1 MLLPFIGVFYMISNR
16 RKELIEK
23 EIFIFSIYIVLIT
36 LAQFLISILAFN
48 CINNILIFHLFIP
61 IEFSLFTLILLLF
74 IINSKIAYIISTVL
88 FIHSYL
94 FTFLNDSWYTIPT
107 EMIFINNSFLLFVI
121 ILCLVNYIKVPQ
133 NNNYRLRLYRGM
145 FAYIL
150 GNILSAIIFQ
160 THFYE
165 ALIIHNLLNIYAN
178 VEFFLIYKQY
188 GAK

>member
-1 MLLPFIGVFYMISNR
+1 
-16 RKELIEK
+16 
-23 EIFIFSIYIVLIT
+23 
-36 LAQFLISILAFN
+36 
-48 CINNILIFHLFIP
+48 
-61 IEFSLFTLILLLF
+61 
-74 IINSKIAYIISTVL
+74 
-88 FIHSYL
+88 
-94 FTFLNDSWYTIPT
+94 
-107 EMIFINNSFLLFVI
+107 MIFINNSFLLFVI